1 MPTLET
7 ASKNV
12 DVIKAPLSGSVSAD
26 EVSKAVAVAGLPGS
40 EEKDEED
47 EELGGFGS
55 LVDSSII
62 K

>member
-1 MPTLET
+1 MKFKSIT
-7 ASKNV
+7 
-12 DVIKAPLSGSVSAD
+12 
-26 EVSKAVAVAGLPGS
+26 KAVAVAGLPGS

-55 LVDSSII
+55 LVDSNII